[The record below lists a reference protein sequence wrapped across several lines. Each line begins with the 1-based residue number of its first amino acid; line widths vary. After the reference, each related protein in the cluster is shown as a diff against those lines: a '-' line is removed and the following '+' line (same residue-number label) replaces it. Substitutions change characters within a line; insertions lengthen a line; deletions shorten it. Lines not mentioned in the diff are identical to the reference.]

1 MEKAQEKTQ
10 ENETTPTSNEV
21 VTRQV
26 ELNNHEAQAI
36 IDLMNIAVK
45 KEGLQVAEIALV
57 LSNKFKKAFEK

>member
-1 MEKAQEKTQ
+1 MEKAQEEKS
-10 ENETTPTSNEV
+10 ENTPTSNET